1 MIIEAT
7 ISEGNAAIRE
17 VVVSFFLLFVRCAA
31 VLIAVVGVRFCSVL
45 FCFVYFGFFF
55 WFGFLTQNPN
65 LSQGL
70 RVEYLHNLSTRIVV
84 VGWEVELLFM
94 RSVVWRCFRC
104 FVREK
109 FSLKGLLLLF
119 SLLSLSLFD
128 FAAGFF
134 LREENGASLQWHGA
148 LKFVC
153 LEYPSWDPF
162 L

>member
-1 MIIEAT
+1 M
-7 ISEGNAAIRE
+7 G
-17 VVVSFFLLFVRCAA
+17 
-31 VLIAVVGVRFCSVL
+31 
-45 FCFVYFGFFF
+45 
-55 WFGFLTQNPN
+55 
-65 LSQGL
+65 
-70 RVEYLHNLSTRIVV
+70 
-84 VGWEVELLFM
+84 
-94 RSVVWRCFRC
+94 
-104 FVREK
+104 EK

-119 SLLSLSLFD
+119 LHKDWDKILSLSVSVFD